1 MACPSRGRGGVLST
15 VGPGTAG
22 GGMAPAASPCRAR
35 RGAAAFLLGFV
46 ALPGSATLGPRLKYK
61 INISLILFTL
71 NLITFPIN
79 LIINNKKT

>member
-46 ALPGSATLGPRLKYK
+46 ALPGSATLGPR
-61 INISLILFTL
+61 
-71 NLITFPIN
+71 
-79 LIINNKKT
+79 